1 VRRVDLETGRVLS
14 RRSVPRPYFAEG
26 LTIFQGRVVQLTWQS
41 QKGFVYDLGL
51 RLTREFAYTGEGWGL
66 THDGASLIMS
76 DGTPRLRFLDPVT
89 FAVRRVLDVTDAGR
103 PVESLNELEFVRGE
117 VYANVWPTDWIV
129 RIDPVSGRVVGRV
142 DLTGWLAA
150 PETLWAPWRLSP
162 ETLAQ
167 GQRDA
172 VLVAL
177 MLQEAAGIDIVTDG
191 EQSRQHF
198 VHGFLTRIDGID
210 FTKRVT
216 IGIRADRYKAEV
228 PTVTGP
234 LRRREPVHLDEVRW
248 ARAHTDRRL
257 KFTLPGPMTI
267 VDTLADEY
275 FRDRRALAMEFAR
288 VLNEEIR
295 DLEKAGLD
303 VVQLDEPAFN
313 VYMADV
319 AAWGIEALHRAVDGL
334 SCTTAVHICY
344 GYGIKANIDWKRTLG
359 NEWRQY

>member
-1 VRRVDLETGRVLS
+1 ML
-14 RRSVPRPYFAEG
+14 
-26 LTIFQGRVVQLTWQS
+26 LTTIAG
-41 QKGFVYDLGL
+41 
-51 RLTREFAYTGEGWGL
+51 
-66 THDGASLIMS
+66 SLPKPS
-76 DGTPRLRFLDPVT
+76 
-89 FAVRRVLDVTDAGR
+89 
-103 PVESLNELEFVRGE
+103 
-117 VYANVWPTDWIV
+117 
-129 RIDPVSGRVVGRV
+129 
-142 DLTGWLAA
+142 WLAK
-150 PETLWAPWRLSP
+150 PRVLWAPWNLSGP
-162 ETLAQ
+162 ALAE

-177 MLQEAAGIDIVTDG
+177 GEQEAAGIDIVSDG

-198 VHGFLTRIDGID
+198 VHGFLEAIDGVD
-210 FTKRVT
+210 FARRVT

-248 ARAHTDRRL
+248 ARAHTERRL

-288 VLNEEIR
+288 VLNEEMR
-295 DLEKAGLD
+295 DLEAAGLD

-313 VYMADV
+313 VYMDDV

-334 SCTTAVHICY
+334 RCTTAVHICY
-344 GYGIKANIDWKRTLG
+344 GYGIKANVDWKRTLG
-359 NEWRQY
+359 SEWRQYEQTFPLLAKSRVDQGSLECANSHVPIELIGLLAGKDVLVGAIDVANDRVETAEDVAATIRSAMKYVPPERLFRCTN